1 MLPKQKAMSNRL
13 AFGAVATAAGILIG
27 IAMVTAAPRPA
38 MANANIAKS
47 TGQPCTKCHTAPP
60 ALNSYGK
67 KYKDS
72 QKK

>member
-1 MLPKQKAMSNRL
+1 MSNLSIRRL
-13 AFGAVATAAGILIG
+13 AAGLAIVLLLALTIVAS
-27 IAMVTAAPRPA
+27 APRVA
-38 MANANIAKS
+38 LANPQIAKS

-67 KYKDS
+67 KYKEG